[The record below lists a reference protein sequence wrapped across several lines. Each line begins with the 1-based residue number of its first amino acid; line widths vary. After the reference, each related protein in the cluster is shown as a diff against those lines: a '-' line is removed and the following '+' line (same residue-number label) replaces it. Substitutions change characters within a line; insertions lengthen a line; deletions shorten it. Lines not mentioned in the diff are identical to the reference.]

1 MFQSFDTKMIV
12 NTKFLF
18 FTGKGGVGKTS
29 TACATAVTLADEGK
43 KVLLVSTDPASNL
56 QDVLEVGLTN
66 TPMAIQNVP
75 NLYACNLDPEEAARA
90 YRDKIIGPYRGKLPD
105 AVVANMEEQ
114 LSGACTIEI
123 AAFDEFTNL
132 LADPSVV
139 EAYEHIIFDTAPTG
153 HTLRLLQLPT
163 AWSGF
168 LEENTHGAS
177 CLGPLSGLSEKKQIY
192 SITMD
197 ALSDSI
203 KTTMIL
209 VSRPDESSLLEA
221 NRASKELKEIGITNQ
236 ALIINGLL
244 KSYMPEDKI
253 SSSFYGRQRKAI
265 KQMPEDLKQ
274 IVRYSL
280 PFVSYS
286 LTGIQ
291 NLRYL
296 FKQYTMPPKQSEVN
310 GQPIISLP
318 SLNKVIE
325 DFSNNNT
332 RVIFTMGKGGVG
344 KTTMASAIAV
354 GLVEKG
360 HKVHLTTTDPAAH
373 LEFVFQNSELN
384 DKLSISRINP
394 VEEVEAYKAEVLSKV
409 SAELDDEAIAYIQE
423 DLNSPCTEEIAVFRA
438 FAEVVARSQNEI
450 VVIDT
455 APTGHTLLL
464 LDAAQSYHK
473 ELARS
478 TGEIPESVK
487 MLLPRLRNPKETSVV
502 IVTLAEATP
511 VLEASRLQD
520 DLKRAEITPKWWII
534 NQSLYAT
541 ETKDPIL
548 KGKAVAEVGWI
559 QKITT
564 ELAEKSAIVPLMSG
578 TVAVGTLLSLGKA
591 KTLGEA
597 EEMAKAARPKVN
609 VKPQMKEAL
618 QRIFPN
624 A

>member
-66 TPMAIQNVP
+66 TPMAIPSVP

-90 YRDKIIGPYRGKLPD
+90 YRDRIIGPSRGKLPD
-105 AVVANMEEQ
+105 GVVATMEEQ
-114 LSGACTIEI
+114 LSGACTVEI

-132 LADPSVV
+132 LADPLVV
-139 EAYEHIIFDTAPTG
+139 DVYEHIIFDTAPTG

-177 CLGPLSGLSEKKQIY
+177 CLGPLSGLSGKKQIY

-197 ALSDSI
+197 ALSDST
-203 KTTMIL
+203 KTTLIL
-209 VSRPDESSLLEA
+209 VARPDESSLLEA
-221 NRASKELKEIGITNQ
+221 NRASKELKEIGISNQ

-244 KSYMPEDKI
+244 QSYLPEDKI
-253 SSSFYGRQRKAI
+253 SSSFYERQRNAI
-265 KQMPEDLKQ
+265 KQIPNELKQ
-274 IVRYSL
+274 VVTYSL

-286 LTGIQ
+286 LTGVK

-296 FKQYTMPPKQSEVN
+296 FKQYTMPATQSDVE
-310 GQPIISLP
+310 GETISLP
-318 SLNKVIE
+318 GLNKVIE
-325 DFSNNNT
+325 DFSANNT

-344 KTTMASAIAV
+344 KTTLASAIAV
-354 GLVEKG
+354 GLIEKG
-360 HKVHLTTTDPAAH
+360 LKVHLTTTDPAAH
-373 LEFVFQNSELN
+373 LEFIFQNSELN
-384 DKLSISRINP
+384 DQLSISRINP
-394 VEEVEAYKAEVLSKV
+394 IVEVQAYKTEVLSKV
-409 SAELDDEAIAYIQE
+409 RDELGEEALAYIEE

-438 FAEVVARSQNEI
+438 FADVVARSNDEI

-464 LDAAQSYHK
+464 LDAAHSYHK

-487 MLLPRLRNPKETSVV
+487 MLLPRLRNTKETSVV

-541 ETKDPIL
+541 ETKDPVLI
-548 KGKAVAEVGWI
+548 GRAQAEVGWI
-559 QKITT
+559 QKVST
-564 ELAEKSAIVPLMSG
+564 ELTEKCAIVPLMSEENKG
-578 TVAVGTLLSLGKA
+578 YDQLKKFIAN
-591 KTLGEA
+591 EA
-597 EEMAKAARPKVN
+597 NLNKGRFSYFLNE
-609 VKPQMKEAL
+609 
-618 QRIFPN
+618 
-624 A
+624 